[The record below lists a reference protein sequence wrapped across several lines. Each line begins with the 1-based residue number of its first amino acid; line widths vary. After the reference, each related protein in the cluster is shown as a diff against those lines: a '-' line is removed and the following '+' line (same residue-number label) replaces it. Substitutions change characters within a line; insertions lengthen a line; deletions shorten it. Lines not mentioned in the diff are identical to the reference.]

1 MSEKISTLTDA
12 TFDEHVG
19 GSDVPVL
26 VDFWAEWCGP
36 CKALGPIIDELAG
49 DYAGK
54 IKVGKVDV
62 DAEPGIAGQFGVM
75 SIPMIALFKD
85 GELVER
91 AVGMMPKDRLAS
103 TLNLAAHSG

>member
-1 MSEKISTLTDA
+1 KFEDEVLKSEI
-12 TFDEHVG
+12 
-19 GSDVPVL
+19 PVL

-62 DAEPGIAGQFGVM
+62 DSEPGLAGQFGVM
-75 SIPMIALFKD
+75 SIPMIALFKN

-103 TLNLAAHSG
+103 TLNLATHSA

>member
-1 MSEKISTLTDA
+1 MSNAVEINSTNWQG
-12 TFDEHVG
+12 EVVE
-19 GSDVPVL
+19 SDIPVL
-26 VDFWAEWCGP
+26 IDFWAEWCGP

-62 DAEPGIAGQFGVM
+62 DAEPGLAGQFGVM

-103 TLNLAAHSG
+103 TLNLAAHSA

>member
-1 MSEKISTLTDA
+1 MSNAVEINSTNWQG
-12 TFDEHVG
+12 EVVE
-19 GSDVPVL
+19 SDIPVL
-26 VDFWAEWCGP
+26 IDFWAEWCGP

-62 DAEPGIAGQFGVM
+62 DAEPGLAGKFGVM

-91 AVGMMPKDRLAS
+91 AVGMMPKDRLAA
-103 TLNLAAHSG
+103 TLNLATHSA

>member
-1 MSEKISTLTDA
+1 MSNAVEINSTNWQG
-12 TFDEHVG
+12 EVIE
-19 GSDVPVL
+19 SDVPVL
-26 VDFWAEWCGP
+26 IDFWAEWCGP

-103 TLNLAAHSG
+103 TLNLATHSA

>member
-1 MSEKISTLTDA
+1 MSNAVEINSTNWQG
-12 TFDEHVG
+12 EVIE
-19 GSDVPVL
+19 SDIPVL
-26 VDFWAEWCGP
+26 IDFWAEWCGP

-62 DAEPGIAGQFGVM
+62 DAEPGLAGQFGVM

-91 AVGMMPKDRLAS
+91 AVGAMPKERLAS
-103 TLNLAAHSG
+103 TLNLATHSA

>member
-1 MSEKISTLTDA
+1 MSNAVEINSTNWQG
-12 TFDEHVG
+12 EVVE
-19 GSDVPVL
+19 SDIPVL
-26 VDFWAEWCGP
+26 IDFWAEWCGP

-54 IKVGKVDV
+54 VKVGKVDV
-62 DAEPGIAGQFGVM
+62 DAEPGLAGQFGVM
-75 SIPMIALFKD
+75 SIPMIALFKN

-103 TLNLAAHSG
+103 TLNLAAHSA

>member
-1 MSEKISTLTDA
+1 MSNAVEINSTNWQG
-12 TFDEHVG
+12 EVVE
-19 GSDVPVL
+19 SDLPVL
-26 VDFWAEWCGP
+26 IDFWAEWCGP

-62 DAEPGIAGQFGVM
+62 DAEPGLAGQFGVM

-91 AVGMMPKDRLAS
+91 AVGMMPKDRLAA
-103 TLNLAAHSG
+103 TLNLAAHSA

>member
-1 MSEKISTLTDA
+1 MSNAVEINSTNWQG
-12 TFDEHVG
+12 EVIE
-19 GSDVPVL
+19 SDIPVL
-26 VDFWAEWCGP
+26 IDFWAEWCGP

-62 DAEPGIAGQFGVM
+62 DAEPGLAGQFGVM
-75 SIPMIALFKD
+75 SIPMIALFKN

-103 TLNLAAHSG
+103 TLNLATHSA